1 MMDDFNN
8 FPDGEEFDCDQA
20 VEEAIEARNHE
31 WASIQTD
38 IDAQGYGF
46 Y

>member
-1 MMDDFNN
+1 MDDFECDEE
-8 FPDGEEFDCDQA
+8 DGFDCDQL
-20 VEEAIEARNHE
+20 VEEAIEARNDE
-31 WASIQTD
+31 WASIQSD